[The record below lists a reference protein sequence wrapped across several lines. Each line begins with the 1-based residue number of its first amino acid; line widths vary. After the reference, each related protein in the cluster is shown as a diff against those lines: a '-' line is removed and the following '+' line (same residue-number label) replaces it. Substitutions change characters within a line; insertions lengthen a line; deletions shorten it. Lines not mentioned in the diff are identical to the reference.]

1 MKRLIVANTFYQVIF
16 SIQMRKT
23 IFKEDLVELII
34 TDHSKNARDVASRLK
49 KFGFFSDV
57 YFVNTLGSLDNRR
70 KIRRVIDAFSISFLK
85 SNEFDFYIKD
95 IEEPFFDEFMVFNY
109 DIRMYGVF
117 AILSNF
123 NHNIK
128 LSRFE
133 EGILSYN
140 TETLYTPT
148 RKIVSFL
155 RKIQKKNIV
164 EDSMLNFYCYYP
176 DLYMGKLHGVKV
188 PLIEKSEFLTEILQ
202 QSFDFNESNIKY
214 PQKYIFFT
222 SVYDFEGGNPIGE
235 YELVC
240 KVASLVGKNNLLIK
254 IHPRDYRTIYADH
267 GFNVDENSAVPW
279 EAIQLAGDF
288 SEKIFL
294 TVNSG
299 SVLAGSFMSKKPV
312 RTFYMY
318 KLCNINENVSCKK
331 NARDIENLLNNEDMK
346 AILQKVNVA
355 EKLEDIL

>member
-176 DLYMGKLHGVKV
+176 DLYMGKLHGV
-188 PLIEKSEFLTEILQ
+188 I
-202 QSFDFNESNIKY
+202 IK
-214 PQKYIFFT
+214 Q
-222 SVYDFEGGNPIGE
+222 
-235 YELVC
+235 
-240 KVASLVGKNNLLIK
+240 
-254 IHPRDYRTIYADH
+254 
-267 GFNVDENSAVPW
+267 
-279 EAIQLAGDF
+279 
-288 SEKIFL
+288 
-294 TVNSG
+294 
-299 SVLAGSFMSKKPV
+299 
-312 RTFYMY
+312 
-318 KLCNINENVSCKK
+318 
-331 NARDIENLLNNEDMK
+331 
-346 AILQKVNVA
+346 
-355 EKLEDIL
+355 

>member
-1 MKRLIVANTFYQVIF
+1 MKRLIVANTFYQIIF

-23 IFKEDLVELII
+23 IFKEDWVELII
-34 TDHSKNARDVASRLK
+34 TDHSKNALNVASELK
-49 KFGFFSDV
+49 KFGFFNDV
-57 YFVNTLGSLDNRR
+57 HFVRTLGSLDNRG
-70 KIRRVIDAFSISFLK
+70 KTQRVIDALSISFLK

-95 IEEPFFDEFMVFNY
+95 IKDPFFDEFMVFNY

-140 TETLYTPT
+140 TEKLYTPT
-148 RKIVSFL
+148 HKIVSAL
-155 RKIQKKNIV
+155 RKIQKKNTA
-164 EDSMLNFYCYYP
+164 EESTLNFYCYYP
-176 DLYMGKLHGVKV
+176 DLYMGKFQKVKV
-188 PLIEKSEFLTEILQ
+188 PLIEKSEFLTKLLQ
-202 QSFDFNESNIKY
+202 QSFGFNESNMRY
-214 PQKYIFFT
+214 SQKYIFFT

-240 KVASLVGKNNLLIK
+240 KVANLVGKDNLLVK

-288 SEKIFL
+288 SEKVFL

-299 SVLAGSFMSKKPV
+299 SVLAGSIISKKPV
-312 RTFYMY
+312 HTFYMY
-318 KLCNINENVSCKK
+318 KLCNIKENVSCKK
-331 NARDIENLLNNEDMK
+331 NVRDIESLLKNEDMK
-346 AILQKVNVA
+346 DILQKVDIA